1 MKFNLNIYQY
11 IYYKMKN
18 IIFYSSWE
26 NNPEKLLN
34 RYSKMTP
41 NNLGIWNNLKGVTNI
56 NNADYIVFLEGI
68 PNNFNP
74 SLLKN
79 IKDILCFPREP
90 FGDKNWEKLS
100 LKYGYTYNNHYH
112 VVTDPQFINKT
123 YDELTFDYNKRDKLL
138 SAVVSNKNLGPSY
151 ELRRNFFIKLSTIY
165 PDICD
170 IYGAGWTNEIG
181 SSYKGSLGHYHNKN
195 INNTSKYDALKNYKY
210 TICIESCVR
219 KNYFSEKF
227 TDAILS
233 GCIPIYFG
241 CPNISDYFPND
252 CYYVVDIND
261 INCYEKIMDII
272 NKPVSEENIS
282 ALKKAHELILNKYNI
297 WSTVQNKIQNKIQ
310 FYSQYSQDKYIYN
323 TFFNNKTNGTFVEIG
338 ADDGVRFSNC
348 KFFEDYLGWNGI
360 AIEARKDA
368 YSKLIKNR
376 GCLCVNAVLSDK
388 EEETEFLDIKGYGIG
403 LSGLINKYDKR
414 HIERIRNE
422 VKNPNNKG
430 YDKIIVNTEKL
441 SNILEK
447 QNIYN
452 IDFLSIDTEGSEL
465 DILKTLDFNKFNIDV
480 ITIEDN
486 YNDRNIIDFFTK
498 KGYELITIIKCDKIF
513 KKNLI
518 SHSTQNRINLTISCR
533 DCDKIPKH
541 NKAGLVV
548 IENNYKIQYMYNGIK
563 IYYDSYHS
571 PWMNMIISNLNG
583 HHEPQEELC
592 FYYLIK
598 LLDESSNMIELG
610 CAWAYYS
617 MCFKQINKKG
627 INICV
632 EPNNLKLNKGKK
644 NIKLNN
650 LQNFKF
656 YNGFIGNSY
665 KENDTFIDWDKTE
678 FNIPQYNIEY
688 LINSN
693 SIFIDIIHSDI
704 QGAELKMLEGSLNV
718 LDKIGFFVVSTHGDK
733 HNLCITFLN
742 NNNFTILIEHTIE
755 ESVSADGLILAVNNK
770 YINKY
775 EKKIN
780 NSLIEYFTSNCNIT
794 KKI

>member
-1 MKFNLNIYQY
+1 MITISILASGPSKPSRNRHLEIFNGIPCISRVINNCQVEDVKISVIINNKNIELRKFLLENHKNIIILETKDLSMKTTYEVAFNQDTNDTLLVDGDLWNLKKENILKYLNSEYASALYSLKTPWGNNIISRDNSLIRRGDIGNSLCLIAQKHQKEYLSGDNINKAIYYFNQFYPNLN
-11 IYYKMKN
+11 MKN

-41 NNLGIWNNLKGVTNI
+41 SNLGIWNNLKGVTDI
-56 NNADYIVFLEGI
+56 NTADYIVFLEGI
-68 PNNFNP
+68 PNNFNL

-79 IKDILCFPREP
+79 IKDIFCFPREP
-90 FGDKNWEKLS
+90 LGDKNWEKLS
-100 LKYGYTYNNHYH
+100 LKYGYTFNNHYY

-123 YDELTFDYNKRDKLL
+123 YDELSFDYNKCDKLL

-151 ELRRNFFIKLSTIY
+151 ELRRNFFINLSTIY

-170 IYGAGWTNEIG
+170 IYGAGWTNELG
-181 SSYKGSLGHYHNKN
+181 SSYKGSLGNYHNKN
-195 INNTSKYDALKNYKY
+195 INNINNTSKFDALKNYKY
-210 TICIESCVR
+210 TICIENCVR
-219 KNYFSEKF
+219 KNYFTEKF

-252 CYYVVDIND
+252 CYYVIDIND

-282 ALKKAHELILNKYNI
+282 ALKTAHELILNKYNI

-323 TFFNNKTNGTFVEIG
+323 TFFKNKTNGTFVEIG

-414 HIERIRNE
+414 HIERIHNE

-465 DILKTLDFNKFNIDV
+465 DILKTLDFTKFNIDV

-498 KGYELITIIKCDKIF
+498 KGYELITIIECDKIF
-513 KKNLI
+513 KKI
-518 SHSTQNRINLTISCR
+518 
-533 DCDKIPKH
+533 
-541 NKAGLVV
+541 
-548 IENNYKIQYMYNGIK
+548 
-563 IYYDSYHS
+563 
-571 PWMNMIISNLNG
+571 
-583 HHEPQEELC
+583 
-592 FYYLIK
+592 
-598 LLDESSNMIELG
+598 
-610 CAWAYYS
+610 
-617 MCFKQINKKG
+617 
-627 INICV
+627 
-632 EPNNLKLNKGKK
+632 
-644 NIKLNN
+644 
-650 LQNFKF
+650 
-656 YNGFIGNSY
+656 
-665 KENDTFIDWDKTE
+665 
-678 FNIPQYNIEY
+678 
-688 LINSN
+688 
-693 SIFIDIIHSDI
+693 
-704 QGAELKMLEGSLNV
+704 
-718 LDKIGFFVVSTHGDK
+718 
-733 HNLCITFLN
+733 
-742 NNNFTILIEHTIE
+742 
-755 ESVSADGLILAVNNK
+755 
-770 YINKY
+770 
-775 EKKIN
+775 
-780 NSLIEYFTSNCNIT
+780 
-794 KKI
+794 